1 MSEQE
6 IKIKNSVRM
15 LKDKEMFQN
24 RNRKWRGKNKD
35 QFRSLNI
42 QPVVPGRELRKWE
55 WWSLLK
61 DRKISLKSVKIEK
74 RLLLN

>member
-61 DRKISLKSVKIEK
+61 DRKIYLKSVKIEK